1 MVDAITLIEIAID
14 GIGLGMLFALL
25 GAGITLIFG
34 MGEVLNLAQ
43 GVFAVLTA
51 LVVLETVRIGLPL
64 PAAIALSLLA
74 IGAFGL
80 AIDRSLLSSVYR
92 SEGEERIIVGI
103 FVTLGITVAI
113 EALLFMRY
121 PYRFSLQVDLPTTR
135 ALGLVVL
142 GSSLLNIVVGTV
154 VLGALFLFLQRTY
167 LGYATRTITQDE
179 VGARVCG
186 VDTRRVRTVIFVLAA
201 VLAGMAGLLQG
212 MGTSLAASSGFALTV
227 QALIVS
233 IVGGVR
239 DVRGTV
245 AAGLGL
251 GLVVAY
257 ANFFVGT
264 YLSTIAML
272 SAAMLALVAREEK
285 LL

>member
-1 MVDAITLIEIAID
+1 MVDVTTLIEIAID

-34 MGEVLNLAQ
+34 MGEILNLAQ

-51 LVVLETVRIGLPL
+51 LVVLEAVNAGVPL
-64 PAAIALSLLA
+64 PAAVALSLVA
-74 IGAFGL
+74 IAAFGL
-80 AIDRSLLSSVYR
+80 AIDRALLGSVYR
-92 SEGEERIIVGI
+92 STGEERIIVGI

-121 PYRFSLQVDLPTTR
+121 PYRFALQVDLPTVR
-135 ALGLVVL
+135 ALGLVVR
-142 GSSLLNIVVGTV
+142 GSSLLNVAVGAV
-154 VLGALFLFLQRTY
+154 VLGALFGFLQRTY

-186 VDTRRVRTVIFVLAA
+186 VDTRRIRTVIFVLAA
-201 VLAGMAGLLQG
+201 VLAGVAGLLQG

-272 SAAMLALVAREEK
+272 AAAMLALVARREE
-285 LL
+285 LA